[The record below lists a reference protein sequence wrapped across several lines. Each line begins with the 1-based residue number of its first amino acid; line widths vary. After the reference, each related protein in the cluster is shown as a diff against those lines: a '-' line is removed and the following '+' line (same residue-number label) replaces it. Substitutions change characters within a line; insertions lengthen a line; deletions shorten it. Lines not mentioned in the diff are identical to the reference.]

1 MEFRRLVRALFL
13 WGGIIA
19 LLFSAFF
26 FVTGDFIVEQ
36 LGQDAQV
43 IAVARTYLPY
53 VIALPVVSVTAF
65 LFDGLYI
72 GTTATRSMLVGVAY
86 AAALFFLLLTTHPI
100 GPPTSAASGTFLSAI
115 KTWPVSQNFRNAC
128 SSHFPATPNEVGVL
142 IRAEPKNLKCAR
154 PERPGLL
161 YCAAGQVCV

>member
-1 MEFRRLVRALFL
+1 MGGRITGQGDGVKFRRLVRALFL

-26 FVTGDFIVEQ
+26 FVMGDFIVEQ
-36 LGQDAQV
+36 LGQDVQV
-43 IAVARTYLPY
+43 ITVARTYLPY

-86 AAALFFLLLTTHPI
+86 ASALFFLLHQML
-100 GPPTSAASGTFLSAI
+100 ASTMGNHALWIAFTAYLALRGGVMALQL
-115 KTWPVSQNFRNAC
+115 P
-128 SSHFPATPNEVGVL
+128 GVL
-142 IRAEPKNLKCAR
+142 RRKF
-154 PERPGLL
+154 G
-161 YCAAGQVCV
+161 